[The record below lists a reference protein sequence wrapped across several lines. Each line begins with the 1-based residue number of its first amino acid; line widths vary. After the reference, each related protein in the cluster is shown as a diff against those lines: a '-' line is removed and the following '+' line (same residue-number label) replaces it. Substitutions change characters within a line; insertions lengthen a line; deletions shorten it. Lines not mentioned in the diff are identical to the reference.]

1 MADSDDRSSPDE
13 RSGPDDPRRV
23 FVRPAEPTPVTEAMV
38 TPRTTPSD
46 PEEAEEI
53 EVRFCQSC
61 GRRNTS
67 GGSYCL
73 ACGVRFLRPDAPP
86 AGLSEARDEQV
97 TPQPTGDRPV
107 VGVTE
112 SPTPYWDEED
122 DLAGPPARSSPTLRR
137 VRFLLVMIVVVA
149 ILFLGFNAFQ
159 NRETEPVEESEQN
172 EAVAPTVAEEQ
183 PTTTLPAPDDTE
195 LRLYVVQISAV
206 ADDVAEL
213 TVTGREVNDAW
224 DNRTQDYDTT
234 REQMSALASR
244 AAALPDRL
252 AAITP
257 PDGADPIGH
266 QRLVRSLSTLAS
278 AAEGM
283 KAGLESADT
292 GETRHSELAR
302 FEDASSEF
310 GGLVAELEG
319 STGSPPGSG

>member
-1 MADSDDRSSPDE
+1 MADSDDSTPPDE
-13 RSGPDDPRRV
+13 RSGPDDPSRV

-86 AGLSEARDEQV
+86 AGRSEARDEQV
-97 TPQPTGDRPV
+97 TPQPTGDQPV

-122 DLAGPPARSSPTLRR
+122 DLAGPPARVPPTLRR

-149 ILFLGFNAFQ
+149 ILFLGFNTFQ
-159 NRETEPVEESEQN
+159 NRDTEPVEEPEQD

-183 PTTTLPAPDDTE
+183 PTTTVPAPDYTE

-213 TVTGREVNDAW
+213 TVTGREINDAW
-224 DNRTQDYDTT
+224 DNRTLDYPTA
-234 REQMSALASR
+234 REQMSALVSR
-244 AAALPDRL
+244 AAVLPDRL
-252 AAITP
+252 TAITP
-257 PDGADPIGH
+257 PEGADPIVH
-266 QRLVRSLSTLAS
+266 QRMVRSLSTLAS

-292 GETRHSELAR
+292 GEIRYSELAR

-310 GGLVAELEG
+310 DGLAAQLER
-319 STGSPPGSG
+319 STGSPPGPG

>member
-1 MADSDDRSSPDE
+1 MADSDDSTPPDE
-13 RSGPDDPRRV
+13 RSGPDDPSRV

-73 ACGVRFLRPDAPP
+73 ACGVRFLRPDAPA
-86 AGLSEARDEQV
+86 AGRSEARDEQV
-97 TPQPTGDRPV
+97 TPQPTGDQPV

-122 DLAGPPARSSPTLRR
+122 DLAGPPARVPPTLRR

-149 ILFLGFNAFQ
+149 ILFLGFNTFQ
-159 NRETEPVEESEQN
+159 NRDTEPVEEPEQD

-183 PTTTLPAPDDTE
+183 PTTTVPAPDYTE

-213 TVTGREVNDAW
+213 TVTGREINDAW
-224 DNRTQDYDTT
+224 DNRSQDYPTA
-234 REQMSALASR
+234 REQMSALVSR
-244 AAALPDRL
+244 AAVLPDRL
-252 AAITP
+252 TAITP
-257 PDGADPIGH
+257 PEGADPIVH
-266 QRLVRSLSTLAS
+266 QRMVRSLSTLAS

-292 GETRHSELAR
+292 GEIRHSELAR

-310 GGLVAELEG
+310 DGLAAQLER
-319 STGSPPGSG
+319 STGSPPGPG